1 MNFKNITMILLIAV
15 GAIQPACKGK
25 KGDIG
30 PAGTTDRNIGL
41 SDDGSYIKG
50 TITTTTSTGKPVSFT
65 FNHNHSSSY
74 NYYGGNASYTS
85 VELYKSFS
93 SIPIINGNDKAFMEF
108 ILDSIADPTPASPYI
123 KVYATSV
130 LSADSTFNFY
140 IDGTPTITNY
150 MYDASTRTASGNYTM
165 TNTNTTNSNSGTV
178 TGSFK
183 FMNLK
188 TVVYRQGNK

>member
-1 MNFKNITMILLIAV
+1 MNFKNITIILLMAV
-15 GAIQPACKGK
+15 GAIQSGCKGK
-25 KGDIG
+25 KGDVG

-50 TITTTTSTGKPVSFT
+50 IITTTTSTGKPVSFT

-74 NYYGGNASYTS
+74 NYYGGDAGYTS
-85 VELYKSFS
+85 VELYKSLS
-93 SIPIINGNDKAFMEF
+93 SLPGINNNDNSFIKF

-123 KVYATSV
+123 EVYATYM

-150 MYDASTRTASGNYTM
+150 MYDASTRTASGDYTM
-165 TNTNTTNSNSGTV
+165 TNTNTINNNSATV

-188 TVVYRQGNK
+188 TVVYRLGQ